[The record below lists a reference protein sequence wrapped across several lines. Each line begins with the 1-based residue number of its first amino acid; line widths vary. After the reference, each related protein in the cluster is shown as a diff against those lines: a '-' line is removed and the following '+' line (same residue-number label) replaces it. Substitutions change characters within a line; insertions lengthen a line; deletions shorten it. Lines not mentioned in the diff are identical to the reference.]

1 MSTDPGAALRRLPAA
16 ADGGPHTVLKVP
28 CSTRADYA
36 FARAARR
43 ASSVNLPV
51 YLSVGFHT
59 PGRSAQR
66 GAGRGGVDQPG
77 LMARFRWLVDRV
89 ARDRWFDAT
98 VLPQLH
104 VLAWGNER
112 GV

>member
-1 MSTDPGAALRRLPAA
+1 M
-16 ADGGPHTVLKVP
+16 V
-28 CSTRADYA
+28 
-36 FARAARR
+36 
-43 ASSVNLPV
+43 
-51 YLSVGFHT
+51 T
-59 PGRSAQR
+59 PGEPNE
-66 GAGRGGVDQPG
+66 AGLGGVDQPG

-89 ARDRWFDAT
+89 AQDRWFDAT